1 MLLRE
6 AYPHKHPRAGK
17 GGEPLLCPG
26 EERPP
31 SLWQGR
37 NVAGC
42 RPLTTTIWVTLG
54 MEGMLFPGVGSS
66 RPLPQALSVLEC
78 SSLCSCPEDS
88 PRLCLAGTC

>member
-17 GGEPLLCPG
+17 GREPLLCPG

-37 NVAGC
+37 NVAGY

-66 RPLPQALSVLEC
+66 RLLVASA
-78 SSLCSCPEDS
+78 SSP
-88 PRLCLAGTC
+88 